1 MSGTA
6 QGRVE
11 IRVSISYLPGGE
23 GAEVV
28 ERRSSAR
35 LLTEDMRKLLER
47 QNIDCSDI
55 NCMKW
60 PIFGVSR
67 HASCK
72 LLMFR
77 SDLMDLMAVDPN
89 DWSDESSGNF
99 FPSDGADFVIW
110 FIVGSEEESTSTR
123 FTRMV
128 ISDITPTMIS
138 EFGKDGYGEA
148 AYIVH
153 FRCDRWFVRDRR
165 CLHRYEAD
173 PLNMPTMAWDP
184 SCSTGGNPEA
194 TATTS
199 ALVEYFLK
207 RNSGIEDVEER
218 FYEEERDFYSASTVT
233 SAGWTASG
241 IATGLRSPRAYP
253 TMSVVDQACQRTG
266 VAIAYLP
273 RFNVA
278 DVPTLGT
285 RYNYIVTDVSKGSQ
299 RMVAFL
305 NEYKDDVIAGSFMDL
320 DDGTGPSSPTGF
332 GAKVK
337 IPNVIARLIRPQ
349 ACRTMIRVP
358 EPADGA
364 APNVFNQLLG
374 GVAPVGSTNIP
385 DSADP
390 FALFPGNRLIH
401 YNRTEAFGFPN
412 YGVNPSVYINAD
424 KWARPSWF
432 LKSQEVQNATS
443 DENGIGT
450 DVSSRWA
457 FKYSAGVCDIWL
469 RGWVLPSTETA
480 WAGGSFAELRLQ
492 TDGNGFGFPTTRIHG
507 DIDDP
512 ILGPVGDSEPHDFE
526 GSGMVKTWRGE
537 DGRMRVHVAQPFGI
551 PCLIRLT
558 GATRISDTE
567 GVGEVIGEVD
577 AWRYTAEL
585 VHKERI
591 DTFIPGPLTDY
602 FAGLEDFEIGTITAY
617 NLMETRNTST
627 FSAPS
632 YKIPLPQTGYDILPI
647 GRDRD
652 GAYHSVVVQ
661 AMLYMTD
668 YSVSDTENLRVCA
681 YFCVTNGIDGE
692 CPAPLTGQTL
702 DGGTF

>member
-11 IRVSISYLPGGE
+11 IRVSISYLSGE
-23 GAEVV
+23 GEEAVTE

-77 SDLMDLMAVDPN
+77 SDLMELMAVDPN
-89 DWSDESSGNF
+89 DWSNESSGNF
-99 FPSDGADFVIW
+99 FPNSGADFVIW
-110 FIVGSEEESTSTR
+110 FIVGSEDESTSTR
-123 FTRMV
+123 FTGMV

-153 FRCDRWFVRDRR
+153 FRCKRWFVRDRR
-165 CLHRYEAD
+165 CLDYDVESAK
-173 PLNMPTMAWDP
+173 NMPTMAWDP
-184 SCSTGGNPEA
+184 SCSTGGTEA
-194 TATTS
+194 TASTS

-207 RNSGIEDVEER
+207 KNSDAEGVDEE
-218 FYEEERDFYSASTVT
+218 FYDEAYDFYSASTVT
-233 SAGWTASG
+233 SPGWSASG
-241 IATGLRSPRAYP
+241 TAAGLRSPRAYP
-253 TMSVVDQACQRTG
+253 TMEIVDQACQRAG

-273 RFNVA
+273 RFNPADLVA
-278 DVPTLGT
+278 FHI
-285 RYNYIVTDVSKGSQ
+285 RHNFIVTDVSAGAQ

-358 EPADGA
+358 EPASGGV
-364 APNVFNQLLG
+364 PNVFNQLLNGAAPTG
-374 GVAPVGSTNIP
+374 GGTTITSF
-385 DSADP
+385 DP
-390 FALFPGNRLIH
+390 FALFPGKTLIH
-401 YNRTEAFGFPN
+401 HERESSFGFPN

-424 KWARPSWF
+424 KWTRPCTIFGEETVDSA
-432 LKSQEVQNATS
+432 STTVDA
-443 DENGIGT
+443 IGN
-450 DVSSRWA
+450 DVSDRWA

-469 RGWVLPSTETA
+469 RGWVLPSVNTA

-492 TDGNGFGFPTTRIHG
+492 TDDKGFGFPTTRIHG

-512 ILGPVGDSEPHDFE
+512 ILGPVGSSKPHDFE

-537 DGRMRVHVAQPFGI
+537 DGRMRVHVGQPFGI
-551 PCLIRLT
+551 PCLIKLT
-558 GATRISDTE
+558 GATRISDE
-567 GVGEVIGEVD
+567 DEEALGEID
-577 AWRYTAEL
+577 AWRYTATL
-585 VHKERI
+585 IQKDAD
-591 DTFIPGPLTDY
+591 DTLLPIARDFFGGLQL
-602 FAGLEDFEIGTITAY
+602 FALGTITAY
-617 NLMETRNTST
+617 NLMEAANTST

-632 YKIPLPQTGYDILPI
+632 YKIPLPQPGYDILPI
-647 GRDRD
+647 GMDRD
-652 GAYHSVVVQ
+652 GTYHPVVVQ

-668 YSVSDTENLRVCA
+668 YLYMDSTDNYRVCA

-692 CPAPLTGQTL
+692 CPAPLAGQTL